1 MSALD
6 PAPDSRRTRRA
17 RSTVKESAMETLAT
31 AETEAFAREG
41 EIGRLRLTDIVKEF
55 GQGDGTVRAVD
66 DLELDI
72 EPGEFVTLLGPS
84 GCGKTTTLRMIAG
97 FEEPTSGHIYL
108 DDEDIVVQPPNKRP
122 MAMVFQSY
130 ALFPHLSVRENVAY
144 GLKLRRLPADRLAEE
159 VDLALTS
166 MNLLALAGRAPN
178 QLSGGQQ
185 QRVALARA
193 MVMKPKVLL
202 FDEPLSNLDAKLRV
216 QMRLEI
222 RRLQKRLG
230 ITSVYVTHDQSEA
243 MSMSDRIVVMNQGRI
258 EQAATPDEIYRH
270 PASVFVADFIGRAN
284 FLDADAV
291 TVTQGADGRA
301 RARVRVLG
309 RDVEVAAH
317 PGCIVGER
325 VTLLVRP
332 ESMRIAPVDVTDRA
346 VDVVGDHGRVLSA
359 VFYGEHVEYEVE
371 TEYGTVVVVVPDPS
385 TESILAEGD
394 AVTLDFV
401 VHRAWLLPA
410 PE

>member
-1 MSALD
+1 MD
-6 PAPDSRRTRRA
+6 TI
-17 RSTVKESAMETLAT
+17 AT
-31 AETEAFAREG
+31 AETESFAAVG
-41 EIGRLRLTDIVKEF
+41 EVGRLRLTDLVKEF
-55 GQGDGTVRAVD
+55 GTDRATVRAVD
-66 DLELDI
+66 DVALEI
-72 EPGEFVTLLGPS
+72 EPGEFITLLGPS

-97 FEEPTSGHIYL
+97 FEEPTTGHIHL
-108 DDEDIVVQPPNKRP
+108 DGEDIVVQPPNKRP

-144 GLKLRRLPADRLAEE
+144 GLRLRKVPRAQLDEE

-166 MNLLALAGRAPN
+166 MNLAALADRAPH

-222 RRLQKRLG
+222 RRLQRRLG

-258 EQAATPDEIYRH
+258 EQAATPDEIYRR

-284 FLDADAV
+284 FLDAEAV
-291 TVTQGADGRA
+291 TVVRDEEGGA

-317 PGCIVGER
+317 PACEAGAG

-332 ESMRIAPVDVTDRA
+332 ESMRVEPVAVTGGGD
-346 VDVVGDHGRVLSA
+346 DVVGDHGRVLSA
-359 VFYGEHVEYEVE
+359 VFYGENVEYEIE

-385 TESILAEGD
+385 VGEILAEGA
-394 AVTLDFV
+394 AVTLDFTV
-401 VHRAWLLPA
+401 SRAWLLPTG
-410 PE
+410 E

>member
-1 MSALD
+1 MATTQLT
-6 PAPDSRRTRRA
+6 DS
-17 RSTVKESAMETLAT
+17 
-31 AETEAFAREG
+31 TEAFARHAD
-41 EIGRLRLTDIVKEF
+41 IGRLRLTDIVKEF
-55 GQGDGTVRAVD
+55 GQGQQTVRAVD
-66 DLELDI
+66 ELVLDI
-72 EPGEFVTLLGPS
+72 EPGEFITLLGPS

-97 FEEPTSGHIYL
+97 FEEPTSGHIFL
-108 DDEDIVVQPPNKRP
+108 DDDDIVVEPPNKRP

-144 GLKLRRLPADRLAEE
+144 GLTLRKMSGAALKEE

-166 MNLLALAGRAPN
+166 MNLLGLADRAPN

-230 ITSVYVTHDQSEA
+230 ITSVYVTHDQTEA
-243 MSMSDRIVVMNQGRI
+243 MSMSDRIVVMNAGRI

-284 FLDADAV
+284 FLDAEAV
-291 TVTQGADGRA
+291 SVTPRADGHA
-301 RARVRVLG
+301 TARVRVLG
-309 RDVEVAAH
+309 RDVEVPAH
-317 PGCIVGER
+317 PACVAGAG

-332 ESMRIAPVDVTDRA
+332 ESMRLAPVEVASPGDDVL
-346 VDVVGDHGRVLSA
+346 GDHGRVLSV
-359 VFYGEHVEYEVE
+359 VFYGESVEYEVE
-371 TEYGTVVVVVPDPS
+371 SEYGTVVVVVPDPS

-394 AVTLDFV
+394 AVSLSFNSE
-401 VHRAWLLPA
+401 RAWLLPA
-410 PE
+410 